1 MEVNNHNSSKGK
13 VIASGIIPFAFVIL
27 MMVYIF
33 GPGADLLD
41 FGTPLPEVT
50 IEKVDFVDSE
60 IQATVRNTGP
70 IAVEVVITSVVPKPP
85 SIVLY
90 SLSIQTSLVGFILML
105 PRQVT
110 TSKGLIFTALLA
122 NGCLKSSTSE

>member
-1 MEVNNHNSSKGK
+1 MELDNNSSKGK
-13 VIASGIIPFAFVIL
+13 VIATGIIPFGFVIL

-41 FGTPLPEVT
+41 FGIPLPEVT

-70 IAVEVVITSVVPKPP
+70 IAVEVVMADINDRIQPAAVEPDRFLERFETTLVRIPFEWNEAEPYVIGITIEDGTRFEK
-85 SIVLY
+85 
-90 SLSIQTSLVGFILML
+90 
-105 PRQVT
+105 
-110 TSKGLIFTALLA
+110 
-122 NGCLKSSTSE
+122 